1 MPSAMIAEQKI
12 DNTNSVGLGLGDAK
26 DITVRGL
33 EIVKKCNKVLLEA
46 YTSILTV
53 GHEVLEAFY
62 GRPVIIA
69 DRELCESNIDDILKE
84 AIHTDVAL
92 LVVVHNASII
102 NAVSCCGLQL
112 YNFGETVS
120 IPYWTET
127 WKPSSFFDKIVD
139 ITKSTL
145 VVGLS
150 RIGSPD
156 QKIVARSLGEMQN
169 YDLGPPL
176 QSLVIPAPVLH
187 PLELDYIRHY
197 IGLGSGFLKDI
208 TVKGLEIVKKCDKEA
223 IHTEVALLV
232 YGDPLDATTHT
243 DMLLRAKKLGVET
256 KIIHNLSIMN
266 RVSCCGLKFFDFGNI
281 VSIPLWTETWKPSS
295 FFYKIVDN
303 FSRNLHSFCVLDITQ
318 STLVVALS
326 HVAADNKKI
335 IARSLG
341 EMQNYNGP
349 TVQSLVIPAPILH
362 PRERAYIRYY
372 SS

>member
-127 WKPSSFFDKIVD
+127 WKPSSFFDKIVGNFSRNLHTLCLLD

-156 QKIVARSLGEMQN
+156 QKIVARSL
-169 YDLGPPL
+169 
-176 QSLVIPAPVLH
+176 
-187 PLELDYIRHY
+187 ELKPFFFNFNI
-197 IGLGSGFLKDI
+197 IQTAAI
-208 TVKGLEIVKKCDKEA
+208 TNND
-223 IHTEVALLV
+223 
-232 YGDPLDATTHT
+232 D
-243 DMLLRAKKLGVET
+243 
-256 KIIHNLSIMN
+256 
-266 RVSCCGLKFFDFGNI
+266 
-281 VSIPLWTETWKPSS
+281 WSS
-295 FFYKIVDN
+295 SYQRLI
-303 FSRNLHSFCVLDITQ
+303 
-318 STLVVALS
+318 
-326 HVAADNKKI
+326 
-335 IARSLG
+335 
-341 EMQNYNGP
+341 YN
-349 TVQSLVIPAPILH
+349 
-362 PRERAYIRYY
+362 
-372 SS
+372 